1 MKKNNLIFLSIII
14 FGAVALGVIGLFI
27 GLGVKKSDRKPSGNV
42 VVMPSEDIVS
52 DNDGNK
58 LNDGDFHPMPTGMLF
73 APSALANTQNE
84 EMTVNVIATI
94 TPNDAANKAVDW
106 NVAFVNASSAWAN
119 GKTATDYITAEPT
132 TDGALTAAIT
142 CKEAFGEQIK
152 ITVMSRDN
160 PDASASCMVDYKQQF
175 EGYLF
180 SASQTGKTP
189 TLNNSTKKGTIYA
202 DFETT
207 EQLKITYSYKKSS
220 VYTVA
225 LSDSEI
231 TAPATLDVSI
241 DDDSLKEAMNAAKS
255 GSGDAFKVTPT
266 DKVFTMDLFNKKL
279 VESATPAQVNA
290 IISAVPTSS
299 FFPPITFSFKDG
311 AGKLLMEFKISINTT
326 AIKGQKKVEK
336 ITLDQPVLIF
346 GAKIYNITYKC
357 AGDTSGETL
366 FQAGS
371 EYGLSKK
378 ADGVYPT
385 FYCEGTTPAIS
396 DLKSSFSCGE
406 GYHSGGGVCQS
417 RTIRIPPKRRY
428 FRALCRIRLRPYRQ
442 VRTKSPSTEIIEN
455 SDVLVACK
463 YCVAF
468 LG

>member
-1 MKKNNLIFLSIII
+1 MKKRNKIISIILSGT
-14 FGAVALGVIGLFI
+14 FALAAI
-27 GLGVKKSDRKPSGNV
+27 GLGIGIGLKKPAKDPTADVIIPK
-42 VVMPSEDIVS
+42 EDIVA
-52 DNDGNK
+52 DNEGNKMNDGV
-58 LNDGDFHPMPTGMLF
+58 FHNLPIAMLVSQTPTKTET
-73 APSALANTQNE
+73 SDDIKTY
-84 EMTVNVIATI
+84 VNVVATI
-94 TPNDAANKAVDW
+94 TPDDAANKAVDW
-106 NVAFVNASSAWAN
+106 NVAFVNASSAWAS

-132 TDGALTAAIT
+132 TDGALTATVT
-142 CKEAFGEQIK
+142 CKAAFGEQIK
-152 ITVMSRDN
+152 ITVTSRDN
-160 PDASASCMVDYKQQF
+160 PEASASCTVDYKQQF

-189 TLNNSTKKGTIYA
+189 TLNNSTKKGKIYA

-207 EQLKITYSYKKSS
+207 EQLKITYSYKKPS

-225 LSDSEI
+225 LNDSEI

-255 GSGDAFKVTPT
+255 GSGDVFKVTPT

-290 IISAVPTSS
+290 IITAVPTSS

-311 AGKLLMEFKISINTT
+311 AGNLLMEFKISINTT

-357 AGDTSGETL
+357 AGDTSGETF

-396 DLKSSFSCGE
+396 DLKRSFSCGE
-406 GYHSGGGVCQS
+406 GYHSGGGVIGTGHYNFEGWYLDNEMTKPFNG
-417 RTIRIPPKRRY
+417 TIPAGTTGDITLYAK
-428 FRALCRIRLRPYRQ
+428 I
-442 VRTKSPSTEIIEN
+442 T
-455 SDVLVACK
+455 SDGTHN
-463 YCVAF
+463 Y
-468 LG
+468 

>member
-1 MKKNNLIFLSIII
+1 MKKRNKILSIILSGT
-14 FGAVALGVIGLFI
+14 FALTAI
-27 GLGVKKSDRKPSGNV
+27 GLGLGIGLKKPAKDPTADV
-42 VVMPSEDIVS
+42 VVMPDEDIVS

-58 LNDGDFHPMPTGMLF
+58 LNDGDFHPMPAGMLF
-73 APSALANTQNE
+73 APSAMANTQDE
-84 EMTVNVIATI
+84 EMTVNIVATI
-94 TPNDAANKAVDW
+94 TPSDAANKAVDW
-106 NVAFVNASSAWAN
+106 SVAFVNASSNWAS

-152 ITVMSRDN
+152 ITVTSRDN

-189 TLNNSTKKGTIYA
+189 KLNNSTKKGTIYA

-225 LSDSEI
+225 LNDSEI

-241 DDDSLKEAMNAAKS
+241 DNDSLKEAMNAAKS

-311 AGKLLMEFKISINTT
+311 AGNPLMEFKISINTT

-357 AGDTSGETL
+357 AGDTLGETL
-366 FQAGS
+366 FQSGS

-396 DLKSSFSCGE
+396 DLKRSFSCGE
-406 GYHSGGGVCQS
+406 GYHSGGGVIGTGHYNFEGWYLDNEMTKPFNG
-417 RTIRIPPKRRY
+417 TIPAGTTGDITLYAK
-428 FRALCRIRLRPYRQ
+428 I
-442 VRTKSPSTEIIEN
+442 T
-455 SDVLVACK
+455 SDGTHN
-463 YCVAF
+463 Y
-468 LG
+468 

>member
-42 VVMPSEDIVS
+42 VVMPNEEIVL

-119 GKTATDYITAEPT
+119 GKAATDYITAEPT
-132 TDGALTAAIT
+132 TDGALTATVT
-142 CKEAFGEQIK
+142 CKAAFGEQIK
-152 ITVMSRDN
+152 ITVTSRDN
-160 PDASASCMVDYKQQF
+160 PDASASCTVDYKQQF

-202 DFETT
+202 DFNTL
-207 EQLKITYSYKKSS
+207 EQLKITYSYKKST

-225 LSDSEI
+225 LNDSEI

-255 GSGDAFKVTPT
+255 GSGDAFKVTPA

-290 IISAVPTSS
+290 IITAVPTSS

-311 AGKLLMEFKISINTT
+311 AGNPLMEFKISINTT

-336 ITLDQPVLIF
+336 ITLDQPLLVF

-366 FQAGS
+366 FQSGS

-406 GYHSGGGVCQS
+406 GYHSGGGVIGTGHYNFEGWYLDNEMTKPFS
-417 RTIRIPPKRRY
+417 GTIPAGTTGDITLYAK
-428 FRALCRIRLRPYRQ
+428 I
-442 VRTKSPSTEIIEN
+442 TSTGTHN
-455 SDVLVACK
+455 
-463 YCVAF
+463 Y
-468 LG
+468 

>member
-1 MKKNNLIFLSIII
+1 MKKNNLIFLSIIL
-14 FGAVALGVIGLFI
+14 FGTIALGVIGLCI
-27 GLGVKKSDRKPSGNV
+27 GLSIKKSEGKPSGNV

-52 DNDGNK
+52 DTDGNK

-73 APSALANTQNE
+73 APTALANTQNE

-94 TPNDAANKAVDW
+94 TPNDAANKEVDW
-106 NVAFVNASSAWAN
+106 AVVFVNATSAWAN

-152 ITVMSRDN
+152 ITVTSRDN
-160 PDASASCMVDYKQQF
+160 PDASASCTVDYKQQF

-220 VYTVA
+220 IYTVA
-225 LSDSEI
+225 LNDSEI
-231 TAPATLDVSI
+231 TAPASLDVSI

-255 GSGDAFKVTPT
+255 GSGDAFNVTPT

-279 VESATPAQVNA
+279 VENATPAQVNA

-299 FFPPITFSFKDG
+299 FFTPITFSFKDG
-311 AGKLLMEFKISINTT
+311 AGNLLMEFKISINTT

-346 GAKIYNITYKC
+346 GAKIYSITYKC

-378 ADGVYPT
+378 TDGVYPT

-396 DLKSSFSCGE
+396 DLKRSFSCGE
-406 GYHSGGGVCQS
+406 GYHSGGGVIGTGHYNFEGWYLDNEMTKPFS
-417 RTIRIPPKRRY
+417 GTIPAGTTGDITLYAK
-428 FRALCRIRLRPYRQ
+428 I
-442 VRTKSPSTEIIEN
+442 TSTGTHN
-455 SDVLVACK
+455 
-463 YCVAF
+463 Y
-468 LG
+468 

>member
-84 EMTVNVIATI
+84 EMTVNIVATI

-106 NVAFVNASSAWAN
+106 TVVFVNATSAWAN
-119 GKTATDYITAEPT
+119 GKTATNYITAEPT

-152 ITVMSRDN
+152 ITVTSRDN
-160 PDASASCMVDYKQQF
+160 PEASASCTVDYKQQF

-189 TLNNSTKKGTIYA
+189 TLNNSTKKGKIYA
-202 DFETT
+202 DFNNA

-231 TAPATLDVSI
+231 AAPATVDVVI
-241 DDDSLKEAMNAAKS
+241 ENADLKTAMNDAKS
-255 GSGDAFKVTPT
+255 GSGDALKVTAAN
-266 DKVFTMDLFNKKL
+266 KIFALNLFNAKL
-279 VESATPAQVNA
+279 AEGLTPAQSNS
-290 IISAVPTSS
+290 IISAITATMNTSPVS
-299 FFPPITFSFKDG
+299 FSIKDG
-311 AGKLLMEFKISINTT
+311 AGKVLAKFEIEIDTSALS
-326 AIKGQKKVEK
+326 GQKKVEK
-336 ITLDQPVLIF
+336 IVLDQTELVF
-346 GAKIYNITYKC
+346 GGN
-357 AGDTSGETL
+357 
-366 FQAGS
+366 
-371 EYGLSKK
+371 
-378 ADGVYPT
+378 
-385 FYCEGTTPAIS
+385 
-396 DLKSSFSCGE
+396 
-406 GYHSGGGVCQS
+406 
-417 RTIRIPPKRRY
+417 
-428 FRALCRIRLRPYRQ
+428 
-442 VRTKSPSTEIIEN
+442 N
-455 SDVLVACK
+455 
-463 YCVAF
+463 
-468 LG
+468 